1 MYKLLVRIP
10 FFGIVLKIF
19 NSYAYDGDFRADDR
33 FASLYCWLKAYL
45 FPFLFSIAMAS
56 LMMPSV
62 INQFLPVF
70 MQIAYKVEAVPG
82 DISTSIFPSLLGFG
96 IGVYALVF
104 ALEKRLVQD
113 LQESFKKTDSASTGQ
128 GSALLLNTKMALPLV
143 VIALTLVVAVLQKA
157 LVVSVL
163 LNFLAWFSLWL
174 SIYFT
179 VELINTLF
187 MMGEAHLS
195 QSLKRDN

>member
-1 MYKLLVRIP
+1 MYKLLVRVP

-33 FASLYCWLKAYL
+33 FASVYCWLKAYL
-45 FPFLFSIAMAS
+45 LPFLFSIAMAS
-56 LMMPSV
+56 LMMPDV
-62 INQFLPVF
+62 INPFLPLC
-70 MQIAYKVEAVPG
+70 MQLGYKVEAVPG

-113 LQESFKKTDSASTGQ
+113 LQNSFKKPNSTSSDQ
-128 GSALLLNTKMALPLV
+128 GSALLLNTEMALPLV
-143 VIALTLVVAVLQKA
+143 VIALTLAVAVLQKA
-157 LVVSVL
+157 LIGSVL

-195 QSLKRDN
+195 QSLKRDD

>member
-1 MYKLLVRIP
+1 MYKILVRVP

-33 FASLYCWLKAYL
+33 FASVYCWLKAYL

-56 LMMPSV
+56 LMMPDV
-62 INQFLPVF
+62 INPFLPF
-70 MQIAYKVEAVPG
+70 CMQLGYKVEAVPG

-113 LQESFKKTDSASTGQ
+113 LQNSFMKPNSTSSDQ
-128 GSALLLNTKMALPLV
+128 GSALLLNTEMALPLV
-143 VIALTLVVAVLQKA
+143 VIALTLAVAVLQKA
-157 LVVSVL
+157 LIGSVV
-163 LNFLAWFSLWL
+163 LNFLAWLSLWL

-195 QSLKRDN
+195 QSLKSDD

>member
-33 FASLYCWLKAYL
+33 FASIYCWIKAYL
-45 FPFLFSIAMAS
+45 FPFLFSTAMTL
-56 LMMPSV
+56 LMMPDLA
-62 INQFLPVF
+62 NQYLPVLI
-70 MQIAYKVEAVPG
+70 QLGYKVEAVPG

-113 LQESFKKTDSASTGQ
+113 LQKTFKKANSTSSNQ
-128 GSALLLNTKMALPLV
+128 GSVLLLNTEMALPLV
-143 VIALTLVVAVLQKA
+143 VIALTLAVAVLQKA
-157 LVVSVL
+157 LTDSAL
-163 LNFLAWFSLWL
+163 LNFFAWLSLWL
-174 SIYFT
+174 SFYFT